1 MREVLFQYL
10 YIRKNRG
17 ISSPFFEFQAKRPS
31 EFACLR
37 AREGSTKGYGSK
49 AVTQYFM
56 NRDSKDLAYINNW
69 KEKQSEQDGVSQE
82 ALGFAFSH
90 CSFWGQLFL

>member
-1 MREVLFQYL
+1 LRMREVLFQYL

-37 AREGSTKGYGSK
+37 TSPGWKRVPFLYVFRGWDADAIERSLFPASTH
-49 AVTQYFM
+49 
-56 NRDSKDLAYINNW
+56 L
-69 KEKQSEQDGVSQE
+69 
-82 ALGFAFSH
+82 
-90 CSFWGQLFL
+90 